1 MFQFLLNIL
10 LAFAW
15 MFLSGDLNIWNFVE
29 GMLLGYGI
37 LWIGKGAF
45 DESSYFSRAPRL
57 VIFVFYFIYE
67 LLKANF
73 KVAVHILTPKQ
84 QLKPGIIAFPLDCS
98 TDFEIT
104 MFANLITLTPG
115 TLSLDISGDKKVLY
129 VHAMFVEDAA
139 AFKDELKTGLERRL
153 LDLTRGTKL
162 GRSKENFKKRHGI
175 DS

>member
-15 MFLSGDLNIWNFVE
+15 MFLSGHLNLWNFVE
-29 GMLLGYGI
+29 GMFLGYII

-45 DESSYFSRAPRL
+45 GETSYFSRAPRF
-57 VIFVFYFIYE
+57 VIFIFYFIFE

-73 KVAVHILTPKQ
+73 KVAVHIITPKQ
-84 QLKPGIIAFPLDCS
+84 QLKPAIIAFPLDCN

-115 TLSLDISGDKKVLY
+115 TLSLDVSADKKVLY
-129 VHAMFVEDAA
+129 VHAMFVEDHKV
-139 AFKDELKTGLERRL
+139 FKDELKTGLERRL
-153 LDLTRGTKL
+153 LDLTRGTKI
-162 GRSKENFKKRHGI
+162 GSSKENFKKRHGI
-175 DS
+175 ES